1 VLARDVQAQ
10 GVAAERITVIHNG
23 INAAHFAAAPGPV
36 AAKAALDLQARL
48 VLGFTGFVR
57 DWHGV
62 DRVVAW
68 MATVQAP
75 RNAQLLIVGDGP
87 ARADLEA
94 RARQLGLGDRVA
106 FTGVVARER
115 VPALVAAFDIALQP
129 AVVPYASPL
138 KLLEYLALG
147 KAIVAPREPNLMEL
161 LTDADNAVLF
171 DAGAAGALEQA
182 LSRLCA
188 DAPLRQHLSRGAKA
202 TIDRLNLTWDGNA
215 HRVVALAASAGAR
228 PERAHAGVG
237 EVR

>member
-1 VLARDVQAQ
+1 
-10 GVAAERITVIHNG
+10 
-23 INAAHFAAAPGPV
+23 
-36 AAKAALDLQARL
+36 
-48 VLGFTGFVR
+48 
-57 DWHGV
+57 
-62 DRVVAW
+62 
-68 MATVQAP
+68 
-75 RNAQLLIVGDGP
+75 
-87 ARADLEA
+87 
-94 RARQLGLGDRVA
+94 
-106 FTGVVARER
+106 VVARER

-215 HRVVALAASAGAR
+215 RRVVALAASAGAR

-237 EVR
+237 VGEVR